1 MSERFNQLVANHGR
15 LRAQI
20 AVQRSHLAQQ
30 ASDIQ
35 ERLSVVD
42 RGVGAVRRVVRNP
55 LLIVGGVALIAWVGP
70 KRLVQWASR
79 SAIFYSSAKRVVQLM
94 RPSP

>member
-1 MSERFNQLVANHGR
+1 MSERFDQLIAHHGR

-30 ASDIQ
+30 ANDIQ
-35 ERLSVVD
+35 GSLSGVDRSVV
-42 RGVGAVRRVVRNP
+42 AVRKLVRNP

-70 KRLVQWASR
+70 KRLVRWVSQG
-79 SAIFYSSAKRVVQLM
+79 AIFYSSAKRVVQLM
-94 RPSP
+94 RPNP